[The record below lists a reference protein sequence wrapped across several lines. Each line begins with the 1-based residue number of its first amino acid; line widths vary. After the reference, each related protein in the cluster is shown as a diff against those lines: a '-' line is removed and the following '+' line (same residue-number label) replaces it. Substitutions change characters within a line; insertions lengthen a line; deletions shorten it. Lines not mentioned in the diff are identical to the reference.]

1 MPRERWKGRVQM
13 KKFKL
18 VIVIMIF
25 FAIGVLLGA
34 AAIHRPITNT
44 QLELPPARKPWNP
57 KDILGIIG
65 SLGIRT
71 FAGHLEKLPFVV
83 LETDKTFVLKIPDS
97 EHMLHYV
104 LVPKKDILDIGHIS
118 ADDEPYLMDIFLTA
132 RELVE
137 RKGLYKYRFYTN
149 GPGVQTVG
157 YIHFHLV
164 SEIKG

>member
-1 MPRERWKGRVQM
+1 M
-13 KKFKL
+13 KKLKL
-18 VIVIMIF
+18 IIVVVLF
-25 FAIGVLLGA
+25 FAVGVLLGA

-57 KDILGIIG
+57 KDIMGIIG

-83 LETDKTFVLKIPDS
+83 LETDKIFALKIPTDKR
-97 EHMLHYV
+97 MVHYV
-104 LVPKKDILDIGHIS
+104 LVPKKDILDIGRIS

-137 RKGLYKYRFYTN
+137 KKGLYKYRFYTN
-149 GPGVQTVG
+149 GPGFQTVG
-157 YIHFHLV
+157 YLHFHLV
-164 SEIKG
+164 GKPQH